1 MMKAVIVIVIV
12 KVIVKIISQSIAKN
26 LWISSPLVSTMK
38 CKAIPSIS
46 KVHDP
51 LDNDPEI
58 YP

>member
-1 MMKAVIVIVIV
+1 MMKAVIVIV